1 MNDEDKKLVE
11 DAYKALGVSNLT
23 GLALALGF
31 ASSTA
36 NNWYKN
42 GLNERVISRIKEK
55 LGFYSSNSTSSISQI
70 ESSLLSNFKLLDR
83 ADQKRIFEE
92 IKKLAGEKLDL
103 SHLDEE

>member
-11 DAYKALGVSNLT
+11 EAYKALGVSNLT
-23 GLALALGF
+23 ALSLALGF

-42 GLNERVISRIKEK
+42 GLNEKVKARIKEK
-55 LGFYSSNSTSSISQI
+55 LGFYSSNSTLSISTI
-70 ESSLLSNFKLLDR
+70 EQTLLSNFKLLDKV
-83 ADQKRIFEE
+83 DQKRIFEE